1 MPVERLQRETTNEQ
15 FEKWQIYL
23 RMEPNLFHREDY
35 YFMLLIRTVQGLFT
49 DSDPTHEL
57 NKSLLRFEA
66 PERVEDEEESKVTYR
81 RRTPPQTNEEV
92 SEPARDEKTPRLKP
106 PKPKRDYYAGHIPVG
121 PGTKSIVLGMLGL
134 DPEGKP
140 LKP

>member
-49 DSDPTHEL
+49 DSDPSADL
-57 NKSLLRFEA
+57 GKSLLRFEA
-66 PERVEDEEESKVTYR
+66 PERVEEESAVTYR
-81 RRTPPQTNEEV
+81 RRPIADDEPIPEPPPQQT
-92 SEPARDEKTPRLKP
+92 SPR
-106 PKPKRDYYAGHIPVG
+106 PKPKKDYYAGHIPVG
-121 PGTKSIVLGMLGL
+121 PGTKGILLGMLGL